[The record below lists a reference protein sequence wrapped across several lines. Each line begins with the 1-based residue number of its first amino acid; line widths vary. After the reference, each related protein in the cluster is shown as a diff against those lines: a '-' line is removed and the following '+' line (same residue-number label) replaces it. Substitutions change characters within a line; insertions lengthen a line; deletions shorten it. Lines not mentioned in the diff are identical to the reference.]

1 MEETRGVIFY
11 AVCALWAVATIAV
24 LIAATRICYAIEAR
38 SGRRPLK
45 HGLPG
50 YANLIP
56 VALNFG
62 VAGDAETQA
71 MRWRMNR
78 LLLALLGGLALFYI
92 YVMRS
97 GVTD

>member
-1 MEETRGVIFY
+1 
-11 AVCALWAVATIAV
+11 
-24 LIAATRICYAIEAR
+24 
-38 SGRRPLK
+38 
-45 HGLPG
+45 
-50 YANLIP
+50 
-56 VALNFG
+56 
-62 VAGDAETQA
+62 